1 MDDIA
6 QKIVDAG
13 DDGLWSEI
21 ERNLLSLVEQDP
33 TDTSI
38 LHRLGLV
45 YRQSGQLTK
54 AAEIYARLMAMDDED
69 GFAKILWQI
78 CSGNLEKNTYES
90 GPVEPARF
98 VLRRNFLAPD
108 AREALLR
115 LFDAKYPEMEELEV
129 TLAHKNSD
137 VEFRLERSMRQQFGV
152 YCRPELEEII
162 QAGVMKQ
169 FPSVCDAL
177 DVRQFLPGR
186 HDLRLDYTPDGGFGK
201 MHQDVGFGARLSYL
215 YYFHRQPKK
224 FRGGDLL
231 FFDQNRATGQPL
243 PHQFTRICHEDN
255 LLLIFPPQYFHQVTR
270 VAALDL
276 PLQVAESRLSVCG
289 FIHPKEV

>member
-13 DDGLWSEI
+13 EAGLWTGV
-21 ERNLLSLVEQDP
+21 ERNLLSQLEQDP
-33 TDTSI
+33 ADKGSF
-38 LHRLGLV
+38 HKLGLV

-54 AAEIYARLMAMDDED
+54 AAEIYARLSALDGED
-69 GFAKILWQI
+69 GFADVLWKI
-78 CSGNLEKNTYES
+78 CSGNS
-90 GPVEPARF
+90 GKDAREFGLIEPARF
-98 VLRRNFLAPD
+98 VVRRDFLSTD
-108 AREALLR
+108 ARDALLR
-115 LFDAKYPEMEELEV
+115 LFEVKYPEMEELEV

-137 VEFRLERSMRQQFGV
+137 AEFKLDRSMRNQFGV
-152 YCRPELEEII
+152 YCKSDLEEII
-162 QAGVMKQ
+162 QADVMKL
-169 FPSVCDAL
+169 FPAFCDAL
-177 DVRQFLPGR
+177 NVQPFLPGR

-215 YYFHRQPKK
+215 YYFNRQPKK

-231 FFDQNRATGQPL
+231 FFDQNRDTGQPL

-255 LLLIFPPQYFHQVTR
+255 LLLVFPPQYYHQVTR
-270 VAALDL
+270 VAALEP
-276 PLQVAESRLSVCG
+276 PLEAADSRLSVCG

>member
-13 DDGLWSEI
+13 EAGLWAEV
-21 ERNLLSLVEQDP
+21 ERNLLSQIERDP
-33 TDTSI
+33 ADQSI

-45 YRQSGQLTK
+45 YRQSGELAK
-54 AAEIYARLMAMDDED
+54 AAGIYARLAEMDGGD
-69 GFAKILWQI
+69 GFAKNVAQI
-78 CSGNLEKNTYES
+78 CSGSLRENQCES

-98 VLRRNFLAPD
+98 VLRRNFLTVD
-108 AREALLR
+108 ARDALLR
-115 LFDAKYPEMEELEV
+115 LFDAKYAEMEELEV
-129 TLAHKNSD
+129 TLADINRD
-137 VEFRLERSMRQQFGV
+137 AEFKVDRSMRHQFGI

-162 QAGVMKQ
+162 QTAVMNE
-169 FPSVCDAL
+169 FRSNCDAL
-177 DVRQFLPGR
+177 GVEQFPPGR

-201 MHQDVGFGARLSYL
+201 MHQDVGFGARLSYV
-215 YYFHRQPKK
+215 YYFNRQPKK

-231 FFDQNRATGQPL
+231 FFDRNRETGQPL

-255 LLLIFPPQYFHQVTR
+255 LLVIFPPQYFHQVTR

-276 PLQVAESRLSVCG
+276 SLNAADSRLSVCG